1 MFYQLFRASRYF
13 SAILALSLLLTLSC
27 GDDEEVFTPTPH
39 NFHAP
44 DALAIA
50 SHAGDG
56 GKEFLFIANSTEGT
70 ISIVDLTDNSLVD
83 GDGDSSNGINPIS
96 VNGITPLPDSKIIRD
111 IAVIPDGTLLIA
123 AWVGPTSGFLSAID
137 TSGIFTGSGAGSQT
151 TIPLSG
157 QPHSIAINS
166 GTVFITITE
175 PESIL
180 SVICDGNTIIC
191 TEKEVIS
198 LDNSPRNIIMSGD
211 TRFAYVTFFDSSKIA
226 TVNIAGPLTL
236 EAAPLLNEGTVFG
249 TPIDLAIDPDTKEAY
264 ITIASPTPYQLAV
277 VDISSPTP
285 GKLLGTY
292 FLDGLPRRVAVTP
305 KAINANGTTNRL
317 VYVTNLNGAIQ
328 IIDDSSAT
336 EPEFTDSGD
345 PSNPAISPILTKDRV
360 TKTEDWTLMYRG
372 LIPGTSADTGESNG
386 TNTFSDKNANFQTDG
401 VVEGDLLYI
410 KSGPDTG
417 TYTITSIPDEQTL
430 ILEKSLEAPEINLQY
445 EIHSD
450 GYLLMGSISGLQK
463 ARTKENEL
471 YYGDRIEFLITSG
484 AEETTEG
491 DKFTFSTHSGV
502 SAISL
507 EKLPGGIAISADGE
521 RAYIAN
527 TGSDSISIVDIKES
541 EVIDTIR

>member
-1 MFYQLFRASRYF
+1 MFYQLLRASRYF
-13 SAILALSLLLTLSC
+13 AAILAFPLLLTLSC
-27 GDDEEVFTPTPH
+27 GDDEEVSTPTPH
-39 NFHAP
+39 NFRAP
-44 DALAIA
+44 NALAIV

-96 VNGITPLPDSKIIRD
+96 VNGITPPPDSKIIRD

-137 TSGIFTGSGAGSQT
+137 TSGIFTGSGAGPQT
-151 TIPLSG
+151 TITLRG

-166 GTVFITITE
+166 GTVFITCTE
-175 PESIL
+175 PEGIL
-180 SVICDGNTIIC
+180 SFVCNGNTIIC

-236 EAAPLLNEGTVFG
+236 EAAPLLSEGTFPG
-249 TPIDLAIDPDTKEAY
+249 TPIDLAIDPDAGDAY
-264 ITIASPTPYQLAV
+264 ITIVGSTSSQLAV
-277 VDISSPTP
+277 VGVSSPTQGQFSGTIYP
-285 GKLLGTY
+285 LG
-292 FLDGLPRRVAVTP
+292 GLPRRVAVTP
-305 KAINANGTTNRL
+305 KAINANGTPNRL
-317 VYVTNLNGAIQ
+317 VYVTNLSGAVQ

-345 PSNPAISPILTKDRV
+345 PSNPTISPILTKDRV
-360 TKTEDWTLMYRG
+360 TKTEDWTVTY
-372 LIPGTSADTGESNG
+372 ISG
-386 TNTFSDKNANFQTDG
+386 TNKYL
-401 VVEGDLLYI
+401 VEGTV
-410 KSGPDTG
+410 SG
-417 TYTITSIPDEQTL
+417 EQKTMAEERV
-430 ILEKSLEAPEINLQY
+430 IY
-445 EIHSD
+445 VSD
-450 GYLLMGSISGLQK
+450 NREVCFIIISGTQ
-463 ARTKENEL
+463 A
-471 YYGDRIEFLITSG
+471 
-484 AEETTEG
+484 TTEG